1 MDYSKLADDNS
12 ITAAIKAL
20 GEKNVEAI
28 VVATKEEAL
37 AKTKEWIPQGASVM
51 NGASQTLEAIG
62 FLEYLKSGAHGWNNL
77 HAAVYAEQ
85 DQAKRMA
92 LRKQALFSDF
102 YLGSVHGL
110 AQTGEFVVASASGS
124 QIPHIAFTSPNLILV
139 VGAQKI
145 VPTLDD
151 ARNRVAQ
158 YVFPLEDARMKST
171 GAPGSVFAKEFI
183 FHTEPTG
190 MGRKVRMIIVKEK
203 LGF

>member
-1 MDYSKLADDNS
+1 MDYAKISDDNS
-12 ITAAIKAL
+12 IDMTVKAL
-20 GEKNVEAI
+20 AERNVEAI

-37 AKTKEWIPQGASVM
+37 AKIKEWIPQGVSVM

-62 FLEYLKSGAHGWNNL
+62 FVEYLKSGTHGWNNL
-77 HAAVYAEQ
+77 HAMVAAEQ
-85 DQAKRMA
+85 DPAKRAA

-102 YLGSVHGL
+102 YLGSVHAL

-124 QIPHIAFTSPNLILV
+124 QIPHIAFTSPNLVFV

-145 VPTLDD
+145 VPTLDE
-151 ARNRVAQ
+151 ARKRVAD

-171 GAPGSVFAKEFI
+171 GAPGSIFSKEFI
-183 FHTEPTG
+183 FHREPAV
-190 MGRKVRMIIVKEK
+190 MGRKVRMIIVKEA